1 MNIGFPEASVSF
13 NRGQDILYR
22 QFNDIDVYVE
32 DAGKERL
39 YFQLFKN
46 LLPGINLA
54 KIFSLGGKNNVTSE
68 AAINSADKRKI
79 YLVDLDFDGILGRKK
94 NIRNLIYLHRYS
106 IENYFIEEQT
116 IKEQIR
122 ERKPSISDA
131 EIASKFDYTEEVRKI
146 AQYLYKPALVAIL
159 VQKFGFVVP
168 YPSITMYDYKSYCIS
183 GGAYASTI
191 DSIYTQVESKLK
203 TIDGRYTLA
212 AKIKEEKADI
222 KGVNPLDLIPGKWLL
237 IIIKDLLLERK
248 LIYQKSEESFSYALA
263 KDVDVK
269 DLEFIKNEIARIRS

>member
-131 EIASKFDYTEEVRKI
+131 EIASKFDYTEEYGKLPNI
-146 AQYLYKPALVAIL
+146 Y
-159 VQKFGFVVP
+159 
-168 YPSITMYDYKSYCIS
+168 IS
-183 GGAYASTI
+183 
-191 DSIYTQVESKLK
+191 LH
-203 TIDGRYTLA
+203 
-212 AKIKEEKADI
+212 
-222 KGVNPLDLIPGKWLL
+222 WLL
-237 IIIKDLLLERK
+237 FWFRNSVLLFHIQASLCMIIKAIAFQVVRMLQP
-248 LIYQKSEESFSYALA
+248 LI
-263 KDVDVK
+263 V
-269 DLEFIKNEIARIRS
+269 FIHK